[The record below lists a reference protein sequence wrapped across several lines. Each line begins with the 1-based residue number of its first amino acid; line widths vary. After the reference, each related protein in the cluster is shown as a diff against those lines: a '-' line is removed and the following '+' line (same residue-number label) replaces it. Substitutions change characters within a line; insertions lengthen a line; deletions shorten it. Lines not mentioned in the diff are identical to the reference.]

1 MTKVQMVAMN
11 AEETRRDREGMCID
25 RSMRRYEERVM
36 GMDIANYV
44 AGCASA
50 ARKVRVESALPK
62 LHKGYSRTQELID
75 HIAVEGPVRTVEL
88 CRALDLTSRQAWGML
103 KYPLRTGKV
112 VHERGVWSSSV
123 GKIDAWAAELS
134 AAEAAAVEAEAVA
147 LLAARGWTCLPPEG
161 TQ

>member
-1 MTKVQMVAMN
+1 
-11 AEETRRDREGMCID
+11 
-25 RSMRRYEERVM
+25 M

-88 CRALDLTSRQAWGML
+88 CRALDLTSRQ
-103 KYPLRTGKV
+103 
-112 VHERGVWSSSV
+112 VWSSSV

-134 AAEAAAVEAEAVA
+134 AAEAAAVEALA